1 MKYGKSW
8 QTNRGAHGKAGCS
21 GQLGLA
27 QRAQRSW
34 KVSGGMDASLYGLAS
49 AALTNV
55 GLEVVREWN
64 YLEIT
69 GCFGTIFSHI

>member
-1 MKYGKSW
+1 
-8 QTNRGAHGKAGCS
+8 
-21 GQLGLA
+21 
-27 QRAQRSW
+27 
-34 KVSGGMDASLYGLAS
+34 MDASLYGLAS